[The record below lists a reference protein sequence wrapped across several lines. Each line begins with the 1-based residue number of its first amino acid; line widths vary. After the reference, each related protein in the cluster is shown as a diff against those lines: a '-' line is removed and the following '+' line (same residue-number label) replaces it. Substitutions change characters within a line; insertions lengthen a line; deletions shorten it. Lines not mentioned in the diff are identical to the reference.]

1 MVKRIHLGTDFFKR
15 NLTTMNNTMKR
26 VFLLTY
32 LLIICAFFADADT
45 RSKKLSMEDAIL
57 GKWGKFYPE
66 NVSQLAWKGESNLI
80 SYTKGEE
87 ILAAKPGEEV
97 KVIFTLSG
105 LNDILR
111 KEKLDELKRLPRYSW
126 ENTNVIQFKV
136 RSRLLH
142 IDIESKK
149 VILNLNINSIGTNQ
163 EFCTANSTMAY
174 TIDNNL
180 FIADNE
186 NGEVAVTSDS
196 DKNIVNGQAV
206 SRSEYGIDGGI
217 FWSPKGQHLAF
228 YRKDENKVTSF
239 PLVDINT
246 RVGDL
251 REVKYPM
258 CGMDSEV
265 VSLGIYNLANKS
277 TVWVQADD
285 FGSDQ
290 YLTNISWGAEEKFIY
305 IQVLNRATDHAKL
318 NKYDATT
325 GEFVKTLF
333 EEKDDRWVEPSHKLV
348 FLKKKLNQ
356 FIYQTNNRD
365 GFNHAYLYNSEGKL
379 IKQLTS
385 GDWEITKI
393 LGFDKDEKYLFYLS
407 TEGSPIERHA
417 YKLNLKT
424 GKRVRVTMAEGHHSV
439 KFSADGKY
447 LIDNYSSL
455 NVPRVVAIADTKGKV
470 IEELVNAEN
479 KLKEYNLGEIVLGT
493 IKSAD
498 EKTDLHYRMVKPAD
512 FDPNKKY
519 PTVVYVYGGP
529 HAQMVNNRWL
539 GGAPLWEQYMAQNGY
554 LIYVLDNRGSANRG
568 KEFEAIIH
576 RQCGQPE
583 MADQMKGVEFLKS
596 LPYVDADRIGVH
608 GWSYGGFMTISL
620 ITNYP
625 DVFKVGVAGG
635 PVIDWK
641 WYEVMYGE
649 RYMDT
654 PEENPEGY
662 AKTSLIAKAKDLKG
676 KLLICQGAVDPTVL
690 WQHSLSFIRE
700 CIKNNVQVDYFPYPR
715 AEHNVRG
722 RDRIH
727 LKQKVSNYFDDYLK

>member
-1 MVKRIHLGTDFFKR
+1 MGTDFLKR

-26 VFLLTY
+26 VCLLTY
-32 LLIICAFFADADT
+32 LLIVCVFFADANAQT
-45 RSKKLSMEDAIL
+45 KKLSMEEAIL
-57 GKWGKFYPE
+57 GQWGKFYPE

-80 SYTKGEE
+80 SYAEGND
-87 ILAAKPGEEV
+87 ILAAKPGEQA
-97 KVIFTLSG
+97 KIIFTLSD
-105 LNDILR
+105 LNQIL
-111 KEKLDELKRLPRYSW
+111 KTENIDELKRLARYSW
-126 ENTNVIQFKV
+126 KSTTVIQFKL
-136 RSRLLH
+136 RNRL
-142 IDIESKK
+142 IQVDIANKK
-149 VILNLNINSIGTNQ
+149 VNLNLEINSDGLNQ
-163 EFCTANSTMAY
+163 KFCSENSTIAY
-174 TIDNNL
+174 TIANNL
-180 FIADNE
+180 FISNKE
-186 NGEVAVTSDS
+186 NGEIAVTTDS
-196 DKNIVNGQAV
+196 DKNMVNGQAV
-206 SRSEYGIDGGI
+206 SRSEYGINGGI
-217 FWSPKGQHLAF
+217 FWSPKGQQLAF
-228 YRKDENKVTSF
+228 YKKDESKVSSF
-239 PLVDINT
+239 PLVDIST

-251 REVKYPM
+251 KEIKYPM

-265 VSLGIYNLANKS
+265 VSLGIYNLAKKS

-290 YLTNISWGAEEKFIY
+290 YLTNISWGAEGKFIY

-318 NKYDATT
+318 NKYDAAT
-325 GEFVKTLF
+325 GQFVQTLF

-348 FLKKKLNQ
+348 FLKKKPNQ
-356 FIYQTNNRD
+356 FIYQTNNRN
-365 GFNHAYLYNSEGKL
+365 GFNHAYLYNVEGKL

-385 GDWEITKI
+385 GDWGITKL
-393 LGFDKDEKYLFYLS
+393 LGFDKDEKNLFYIS
-407 TEGSPIERHA
+407 TEVSPIERHA

-424 GKRVRVTMAEGHHSV
+424 GNRVRLTQAEGHHTV
-439 KFSADGKY
+439 QFSADGKY
-447 LIDNYSSL
+447 IIDNYSSL
-455 NVPRVVAIADTKGKV
+455 NVPRVVLVANAKGKV
-470 IEELVNAEN
+470 IEELVRAEN
-479 KLKEYNLGEIVLGT
+479 KLKEYNLGEIELGT

-498 EKTDLHYRMVKPAD
+498 KKTDLHYRMVKPAD
-512 FDPNKKY
+512 FDPSKKY

-539 GGAPLWEQYMAQNGY
+539 GGASLWEQYMAQNGY

-583 MADQMKGVEFLKS
+583 MADQMKGIEFLKS

-620 ITNYP
+620 VTNYP

-654 PEENPEGY
+654 PEENPKGY

-676 KLLICQGAVDPTVL
+676 KLLICQGSVDPTVV
-690 WQHSLSFIRE
+690 WQHSLNFVRE